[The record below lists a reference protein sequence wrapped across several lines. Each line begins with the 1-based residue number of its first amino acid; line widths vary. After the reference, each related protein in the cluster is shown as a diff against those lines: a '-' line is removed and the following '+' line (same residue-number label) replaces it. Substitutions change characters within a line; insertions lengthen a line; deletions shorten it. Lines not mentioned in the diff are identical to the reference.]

1 MLHIRKLK
9 DRYLLEK
16 QKKVIRLM
24 KDEVVGLQPKAY
36 ADIKNDGTE

>member
-9 DRYLLEK
+9 DRYLLGK

-24 KDEVVGLQPKAY
+24 KDEVVGLEPKVY